1 MLTEELFKANE
12 TISFLSSLTG
22 QNPELV
28 KANLN
33 QIGDTPKE
41 RQDSMKNAKGK
52 GQLVNAESTPD

>member
-41 RQDSMKNAKGK
+41 RQDSAKE
-52 GQLVNAESTPD
+52 N